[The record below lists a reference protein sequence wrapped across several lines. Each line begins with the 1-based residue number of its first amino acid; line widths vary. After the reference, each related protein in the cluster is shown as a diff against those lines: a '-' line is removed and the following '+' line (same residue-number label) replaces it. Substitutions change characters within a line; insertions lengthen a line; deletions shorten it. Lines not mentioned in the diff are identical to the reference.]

1 MPASRYAVSRCRA
14 RGKKLRDIDLAGKT
28 CLVTGASKGI
38 GAAVARGFAA
48 AGAAV
53 AVHYNSDREGAEA
66 IVRAITSQGGKAIA
80 LQGDFSQL
88 GVAGRLVRDS
98 VAAFGRLDVL
108 VNNAGDMLERR
119 RIAEID
125 DAFLDHMLALNV
137 RSVIE
142 GCREGVAAFRRQ
154 GGGGAIINVSSI
166 AARTGGGVGSH
177 VYAGCKAFVATF
189 TRSLAKEVAS
199 ERIRVNAV
207 APGIIATPLQART
220 TPPEQLKAGLAGVPM
235 RRVGE
240 AEECVGAFLYLA
252 SNRLSGYVT
261 GEVMEVNGGLL
272 MD

>member
-1 MPASRYAVSRCRA
+1 M
-14 RGKKLRDIDLAGKT
+14 RDIELGGKV

-38 GAAVARGFAA
+38 GAAVARGFGS
-48 AGAAV
+48 AGATV
-53 AVHYNSDREGAEA
+53 AVHYNSDRAGADA
-66 IVRAITSQGGKAIA
+66 VVRDIAAQGGKAMA
-80 LQGDFSQL
+80 LHGDLSQPD
-88 GVAGRLVRDS
+88 VAARLVRDTVS
-98 VAAFGRLDVL
+98 ALGRIDVI
-108 VNNAGDMLERR
+108 VNNAGDMLARR

-125 DAFLDHMLALNV
+125 AAFLDHMLALNV
-137 RSVIE
+137 RSVID
-142 GCREGVAAFRRQ
+142 GCREAVAAFRSQ

-189 TRSLAKEVAS
+189 TRSLAKEVAP

-220 TPPEQLKAGLAGVPM
+220 TPPAQLQAGLAGVPL

-252 SNRLSGYVT
+252 SDKLSSYVT
-261 GEVMEVNGGLL
+261 GEVMEINGGLL